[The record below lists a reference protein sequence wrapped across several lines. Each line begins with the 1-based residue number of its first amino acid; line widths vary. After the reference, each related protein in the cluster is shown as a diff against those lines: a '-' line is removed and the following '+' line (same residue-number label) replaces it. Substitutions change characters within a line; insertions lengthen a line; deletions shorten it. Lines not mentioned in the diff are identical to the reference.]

1 MPIESILIV
10 DDEPLICEYLTQA
23 LQRKKFKVNNSRSY
37 EEALQLLEK
46 EHFDLFLID
55 MKLGR
60 KNGLDLLDKIKSAS
74 PNSLCIVMTGY
85 ASIET
90 AIDAMRLGA
99 FDYLVKPFAPETLTA
114 FINKASEH
122 FSLKTENNFWR
133 DKGKTP
139 FIAKSPSLLRLQAEL
154 KRIAASN
161 ASVFITG
168 ESGTGKEVVANAI
181 HQHSLRENKPFIR
194 INCAAV
200 PETLIES
207 EFFGHEKGAF
217 TGAMARR
224 LGRFELAHEGTLL
237 LDEVTEIPSHL
248 QAKMLRVLQ
257 EQEFERVGGNTSVK
271 VDVRIISTSN
281 RNLED
286 AIRQKVLREDLF
298 WRLNVI
304 PIHIP
309 PLRERKEDILPLA
322 HYFLTLFCS
331 DYHKVIKQLSK
342 QAEEKLLSHP
352 WHGNV
357 RELKNLM
364 ERVVVLSDD
373 HSLNEELIFDGL
385 KNPFLPQ
392 GLSLQELEMRYIIE
406 TLSHHNQDKVKAAE
420 QLGIQT
426 HILEE
431 KIRSDPKKYL

>member
-1 MPIESILIV
+1 MSIESILIV

-23 LQRKKFKVNNSRSY
+23 LKRKKFKVQSATSFQ
-37 EEALQLLEK
+37 ECVKLLEN

-55 MKLGR
+55 MKLG
-60 KNGLDLLDKIKSAS
+60 KMNGLELLEKIKFAS
-74 PNSLCIVMTGY
+74 PNSLSIVMTGY
-85 ASIET
+85 ASIEN

-99 FDYLVKPFAPETLTA
+99 FHYLVKPFAPEALMA
-114 FINKASEH
+114 FIDKASEH
-122 FSLKTENNFWR
+122 FSLKRENSFWR

-139 FIAKSPSLLRLQAEL
+139 FLASSPSMSRLQSEL
-154 KRIAASN
+154 KRIAITN

-207 EFFGHEKGAF
+207 EFFGHERGAF
-217 TGAMARR
+217 TGALARR
-224 LGRFELAHEGTLL
+224 LGRFELANGGTLL
-237 LDEVTEIPSHL
+237 LDEVTEIPLHL
-248 QAKMLRVLQ
+248 QAKLLRVLQ

-281 RNLED
+281 RHLEE

-322 HYFLTLFCS
+322 SYFLTLFCS
-331 DYHKVIKQLSK
+331 DYHKPIKTLS
-342 QAEEKLLSHP
+342 AEVQKKLLTHP

-373 HSLNEELIFDGL
+373 QTLNEHLIFDSLNE
-385 KNPFLPQ
+385 PFLPK
-392 GLSLQELEMRYIIE
+392 GLSLQELERRYIVE
-406 TLSHHNQDKVKAAE
+406 TLSSCNQDKLKAAE
-420 QLGIQT
+420 QLGI
-426 HILEE
+426 HPNILEE
-431 KIRSDPKKYL
+431 KIRSKLQ